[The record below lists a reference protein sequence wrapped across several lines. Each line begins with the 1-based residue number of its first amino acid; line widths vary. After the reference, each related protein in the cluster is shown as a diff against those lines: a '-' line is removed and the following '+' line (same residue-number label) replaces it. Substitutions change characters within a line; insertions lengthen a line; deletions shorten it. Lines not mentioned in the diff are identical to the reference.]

1 MRWIYDMPTWLF
13 CLSTVT
19 VFVGLALGGLFAVH
33 EQFHRR
39 RSLAATLVDNE
50 VVACFFQ
57 SLLVLYGITLGLI
70 AVAHLGKR
78 LTSGRDRL
86 R

>member
-1 MRWIYDMPTWLF
+1 MPVAVLP
-13 CLSTVT
+13 LTVT
-19 VFVGLALGGLFAVH
+19 VFVGLVLGGLFAVH
-33 EQFHRR
+33 DQFHRQ
-39 RSLAATLVDNE
+39 RSLADNE

-57 SLLVLYGITLGLI
+57 SLLVLYAITLGLI

-78 LTSGRDRL
+78 FTIGRNRV